1 MTILIYEVLG
11 LVCIVCVLTVFTIL
25 FVLIASM
32 YGVSRSATIIAA
44 YLMKMESLSCA
55 AALQSIANIKPSIK
69 LVCTLS
75 LCDIILVF
83 Y

>member
-1 MTILIYEVLG
+1 ML
-11 LVCIVCVLTVFTIL
+11 TIL

-44 YLMKMESLSCA
+44 YLMKSESLSRA

-69 LVCTLS
+69 LVCILS
-75 LCDIILVF
+75 LCDIIVF